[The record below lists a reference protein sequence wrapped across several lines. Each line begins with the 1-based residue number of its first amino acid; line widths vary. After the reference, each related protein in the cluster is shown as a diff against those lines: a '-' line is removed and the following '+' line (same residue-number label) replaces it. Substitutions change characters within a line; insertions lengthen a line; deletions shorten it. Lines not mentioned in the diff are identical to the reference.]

1 MQLHEALR
9 FQRGWSVALTGA
21 GGKSSAMARL
31 AAELSADSP
40 VIITSTTKLA
50 LHQTD
55 MANHHMVLRRGSDIL
70 PISGLIKEKQ
80 SILVTGPSSENEPK
94 WVGLGPEMIVAL
106 RKLADRSRATL
117 LIEADGARGRSLKA
131 PDDHEPVIPAF
142 TDLVL
147 NVVGMDVVGKR
158 VDSPYVHRPERVA
171 SVLGISVGDPITPGH
186 LAALV
191 TSPQGGLKG
200 VPAIAEFHVLLNKI
214 DVAGGR
220 DNAQQ
225 AASAMLSS
233 PRLRSISLGSM
244 TEDRPVWRVYGRVA
258 GVVLAA
264 GGSRRMGKVK
274 QLILWK
280 GKPLVWHVVSAA
292 LESGLTSIVV
302 VLGAEADAVRAVLNG
317 MQVEFVV
324 NPDWDHGQSTS
335 VRSGLDAVIGNVEG
349 AMFLL
354 ADMPKIHARL
364 LDSLIEYH
372 RRTLTPIIAPRAG
385 GRWGNPVLFD
395 KTTFEGLAQLS
406 GDRGGRTL
414 FDHYRVGGI
423 DTDESVLFDVDNPG
437 DMRKLMDST

>member
-9 FQRGWSVALTGA
+9 FQRGWSVAFTGA

-31 AAELSADSP
+31 AAELSVDSP
-40 VIITSTTKLA
+40 VIVTSTTKLA

-70 PISGLIKEKQ
+70 PLSGLIEENR
-80 SILVTGPSSENEPK
+80 SVLVTGPSAENEPK
-94 WVGLGPEMIVAL
+94 WLGLGPEMMVAL

-147 NVVGMDVVGKR
+147 NVVGMDVIGQR
-158 VDSPYVHRPERVA
+158 VDSALVHRPERVA
-171 SVLGISVGDPITPGH
+171 GVLGIAARDPITTGH
-186 LAALV
+186 VAALI

-200 VPAIAEFHVLLNKI
+200 VPAIAEFHALLNKI
-214 DVAGGR
+214 DVPGGR
-220 DNAQQ
+220 DNAQLT
-225 AASAMLSS
+225 ASALLSS
-233 PRLRSISLGSM
+233 PRLRSGVLGSM
-244 TEDRPVWRVYGRVA
+244 RDDRPVWRVYGRIA

-302 VLGAEADAVRAVLNG
+302 VLGAEADSIRGALDG
-317 MQVEFVV
+317 LPVEFVV
-324 NPDWDHGQSTS
+324 NPDWEAGQSTS
-335 VRSGLDAVIGNVEG
+335 VRRGLEAVIGNVEG

-354 ADMPKIHARL
+354 ADMPKIRASL
-364 LDSLIEYH
+364 LDSLIEFH
-372 RRTLTPIIAPRAG
+372 RRTLTPIIAPRAA

-395 KTTFEGLAQLS
+395 KTTFDGLAQLT
-406 GDRGGRTL
+406 GDRGGRAL
-414 FDHYRVGGI
+414 FDSYRVGGI

>member
-1 MQLHEALR
+1 MQLQEALR
-9 FQRGWSVALTGA
+9 FQRGWSVAITGA

-55 MANHHMVLRRGSDIL
+55 MANRHMVLRRGSDIL
-70 PISGLIKEKQ
+70 PLSGALEESQ
-80 SILVTGPSSENEPK
+80 SILVTGPASESEPK
-94 WVGLGPEMIVAL
+94 WLGLGPEMIIAL
-106 RKLADRSRATL
+106 RKLADEARAAL
-117 LIEADGARGRSLKA
+117 LIEADGGRGRSLKA

-147 NVVGMDVVGKR
+147 NVVGMDAIGKR
-158 VDSPYVHRPERVA
+158 VDSAFVHRPERVA
-171 SVLGISVGDPITPGH
+171 SVLGISLSDTITPGH
-186 LAALV
+186 VAALA
-191 TSPQGGLKG
+191 TSPQGGAKR
-200 VPAIAEFHVLLNKI
+200 VPTIAEFHVLLNKI

-220 DNAQQ
+220 ENAES

-233 PRLRSISLGSM
+233 PRLRSVILASM

-264 GGSRRMGKVK
+264 GGSRRMGKIK
-274 QLILWK
+274 QLILWR
-280 GKPLVWHVVSAA
+280 GKPLIWHVVNAA
-292 LESGLTSIVV
+292 LESGLTSVVV
-302 VLGAEADAVRAVLNG
+302 VLGAEAEAVRAVLDG
-317 MQVEFVV
+317 MQVEFVT
-324 NPDWDHGQSTS
+324 NPDWEEGQSTS
-335 VRSGLDAVIGNVEG
+335 VRKGLEAVIGNVEG

-354 ADMPKIHARL
+354 ADMPRIEARL
-364 LDSLIEYH
+364 INSLIEYH
-372 RRTLTPIIAPRAG
+372 RRSLTPIIAPRAG

-395 KTTFEGLAQLS
+395 KTTFDGLAQLS

-423 DTDESVLFDVDNPG
+423 DSDESVLFDVDNPG
-437 DMRKLMDST
+437 DLRQLTGST